1 MTELEIVLNGIE
13 EVEKSGLV
21 CGICGDA
28 CHHFPDSLIDDIKNL
43 LIKQNNIIEKYHRAD
58 EFLDAHGLM
67 KWEILFVD
75 GTRKIIT
82 ANSMEEMYS
91 QIHCQYFSIIRIE

>member
-1 MTELEIVLNGIE
+1 MKVGEAGMTELEIVLNGIE

-58 EFLDAHGLM
+58 TFLDAHGW
-67 KWEILFVD
+67 KW
-75 GTRKIIT
+75 
-82 ANSMEEMYS
+82 
-91 QIHCQYFSIIRIE
+91 